1 MRLKLY
7 EDAIRSRKKAD
18 SVKSDATGTDEATS
32 SASRL
37 RMKSPILNPQMRPMK
52 RMPMRKT
59 AAQPSLEFP
68 PERGKA

>member
-1 MRLKLY
+1 MRLKLC
-7 EDAIRSRKKAD
+7 EDAIRMPLAPMKLLPQ
-18 SVKSDATGTDEATS
+18 T
-32 SASRL
+32 SRL

-68 PERGKA
+68 PERGKPDKIQVEGP